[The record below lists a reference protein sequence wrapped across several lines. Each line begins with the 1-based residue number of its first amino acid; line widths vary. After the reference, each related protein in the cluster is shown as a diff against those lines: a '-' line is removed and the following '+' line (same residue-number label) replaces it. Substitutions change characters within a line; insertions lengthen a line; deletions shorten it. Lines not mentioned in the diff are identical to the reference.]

1 VRTHTHSAEAIE
13 REMGH
18 LSDSARAKILG
29 LNPAKMFNFD
39 VESLLE
45 QRRSLAR
52 QAL

>member
-1 VRTHTHSAEAIE
+1 
-13 REMGH
+13 MGH